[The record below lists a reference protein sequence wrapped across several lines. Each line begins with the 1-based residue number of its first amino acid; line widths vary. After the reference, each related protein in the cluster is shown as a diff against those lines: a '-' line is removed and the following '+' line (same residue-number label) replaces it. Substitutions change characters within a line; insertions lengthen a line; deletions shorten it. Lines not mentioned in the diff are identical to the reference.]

1 MGRMAAERLVKQNV
15 ALSLC
20 YNLLAVPL
28 AVLGFVTPLVAA
40 LSMSTSSI
48 LVVLNSARLGW
59 RRGG

>member
-1 MGRMAAERLVKQNV
+1 VRQNV
-15 ALSLC
+15 GLSLC